1 MSEGALAWANVST
14 LLNNH
19 IDTRKKYQGTVDHAR
34 AYAAELDPDLAS
46 ALGTLSD
53 KTVLVLREY
62 VRAMFQEGH
71 SYSEIEDIRDAMKQY
86 FDDTFRC
93 IGTYWLFLPGQG
105 EAMGGEGNTNK
116 EEKRGEWIGNPVYDA
131 EFVSLMQELKGHDER
146 SEGTRQA
153 KRRAAIGYEDV
164 TKLVL
169 HLQKPET
176 IKTEGLARCLFFQA
190 FVATAFTLWLTF
202 DEVLKLK
209 RGNVHIRQSHPD
221 EPSWFSVTVPFRNS
235 NPINPAQANVYKIYP
250 QPEEPHACCVS
261 LLLAWIQQLELNE
274 GRRLQANEFLFPDL
288 ADNDQIQ
295 LEQPFS
301 VSQVSDQLIRYA
313 ADAGLTDHRYNSL
326 DTHCFRR
333 GGAQHRLSYAQGPWP
348 FRAIKWWGGWSE
360 KERAEKILEYLLD
373 DFQYEANFGDIMSP
387 CGSKTRVHAGTAG
400 LSAEMM
406 VTRECF
412 KSTIRSMESRHATIL
427 AKIEKEVL
435 ELRRQNAEF
444 RQESTEWRGTIN
456 LLLEKVVHM
465 LSSRAPDPHRRPS
478 QQLDQSQPPV
488 QHPEQPLD
496 PQTQQPDRSQQPSQ
510 HPEELPLEPE
520 PQHSTHQLSLNP
532 SKRKYPQPLRRVP
545 IPKRMQEHPLPLDP
559 SKQKHPLPLR
569 QVTPQKNLQAQ
580 QHQAQQHP
588 QRQVTIP
595 PIAHWK
601 DALKQWEEGDPANG
615 LDIPL
620 SKWPS
625 SMRYSTFSDRKL
637 VVKEFEAFGCSED
650 MMRAVYGES
659 MDGGVSNLTKAI
671 RRRHKLQQKDEEE
684 EVEAE
689 KQTEQEGQ
697 NEEALSLVTAVCD
710 RRNLMEK
717 EASKVIMPH
726 KDSEQESEQ
735 VDKEKEAEEE
745 GKEEGSSVQWPDVPL
760 RLKNWKQAV
769 EQWEIGDPIRGLKPI
784 STWPEEWKTS
794 SRTQKV
800 YVSRKTIAEEF
811 EFFGR
816 DEARMRQVHGINME
830 RSADLVQSIRRHMWL
845 RKQKKAVIVVDEED
859 ELEEEE
865 ESLIKRRKVD
875 MLDVQ
880 EAAQGSSND

>member
-1 MSEGALAWANVST
+1 N
-14 LLNNH
+14 
-19 IDTRKKYQGTVDHAR
+19 
-34 AYAAELDPDLAS
+34 
-46 ALGTLSD
+46 
-53 KTVLVLREY
+53 
-62 VRAMFQEGH
+62 
-71 SYSEIEDIRDAMKQY
+71 
-86 FDDTFRC
+86 
-93 IGTYWLFLPGQG
+93 
-105 EAMGGEGNTNK
+105 
-116 EEKRGEWIGNPVYDA
+116 VYDI
-131 EFVSLMQELKGHDER
+131 FL
-146 SEGTRQA
+146 
-153 KRRAAIGYEDV
+153 
-164 TKLVL
+164 
-169 HLQKPET
+169 
-176 IKTEGLARCLFFQA
+176 
-190 FVATAFTLWLTF
+190 
-202 DEVLKLK
+202 
-209 RGNVHIRQSHPD
+209 
-221 EPSWFSVTVPFRNS
+221 
-235 NPINPAQANVYKIYP
+235 
-250 QPEEPHACCVS
+250 QPEEPHSCCATH
-261 LLLAWIQQLELNE
+261 LHPWIQQLELKK
-274 GRRLQANEFLFPDL
+274 GQKLQQDDYLFPDL
-288 ADNDQIQ
+288 VDNDKIQ
-295 LEQPFS
+295 QEKPFS
-301 VSQVSDQLIRYA
+301 VTQVSDQLIRYA

-348 FRAIKWWGGWSE
+348 FRAIKWWGGWPK

-373 DFQYEANFGDIMSP
+373 DFQYEASFGDIMSP
-387 CGSKTRVHAGTAG
+387 HGSKARVHAGTAG

-406 VTRECF
+406 VTRECL
-412 KSTIRSMESRHATIL
+412 KSTIRSMESRHAAIL

-465 LSSRAPDPHRRPS
+465 LSSRAPDPHRHPS
-478 QQLDQSQPPV
+478 QQPDQSQPPV
-488 QHPEQPLD
+488 QHPERPLD
-496 PQTQQPDRSQQPSQ
+496 PQTQQPD
-510 HPEELPLEPE
+510 
-520 PQHSTHQLSLNP
+520 
-532 SKRKYPQPLRRVP
+532 
-545 IPKRMQEHPLPLDP
+545 
-559 SKQKHPLPLR
+559 
-569 QVTPQKNLQAQ
+569 
-580 QHQAQQHP
+580 
-588 QRQVTIP
+588 
-595 PIAHWK
+595 
-601 DALKQWEEGDPANG
+601 
-615 LDIPL
+615 
-620 SKWPS
+620 
-625 SMRYSTFSDRKL
+625 RYSTFSDRKL

-671 RRRHKLQQKDEEE
+671 QRRHKLQQKDEEE
-684 EVEAE
+684 EAEAE

-697 NEEALSLVTAVCD
+697 NEEALNLVTAVCD
-710 RRNLMEK
+710 RHNLMEK

-735 VDKEKEAEEE
+735 VEKEKEAEEE
-745 GKEEGSSVQWPDVPL
+745 GKEEGSSVHWPDVPL

-830 RSADLVQSIRRHMWL
+830 RSADLVRSIRRHMWL